1 MLGTKPMTPRRVSQT
16 LPVRECL
23 ISAHN
28 ALGISDFG
36 FWNTD
41 TQSVI
46 SMQAFTKQST
56 HLQDPDHF

>member
-1 MLGTKPMTPRRVSQT
+1 MTPVCVSQT

-23 ISAHN
+23 ISAHK

-41 TQSVI
+41 IQSVI
-46 SMQAFTKQST
+46 STQAFTKQSKTKQST
-56 HLQDPDHF
+56 HLQDPDYF